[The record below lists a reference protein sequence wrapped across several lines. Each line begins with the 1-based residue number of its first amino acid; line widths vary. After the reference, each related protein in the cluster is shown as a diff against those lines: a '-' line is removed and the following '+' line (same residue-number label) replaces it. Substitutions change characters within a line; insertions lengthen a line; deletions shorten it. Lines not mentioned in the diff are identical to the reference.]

1 MAGID
6 GKVIAITGASSGIG
20 RAAAL
25 LLAGRGATVV
35 LGARRIDELEA
46 VVREIERAGGVA
58 SHRRTDVA
66 KREDVAALTALASDR
81 HGKLDVLINNAGIG
95 PISKLDQLRI
105 EDWEAMVD
113 INVKGLLYG
122 IAADASHFLSARFWS
137 LRQHDLDRW
146 HPDQPDDGGL
156 CRHQECRAHPE

>member
-20 RAAAL
+20 RAAAR

-46 VVREIERAGGVA
+46 VVREIERSGGIA

-81 HGKLDVLINNAGIG
+81 HG
-95 PISKLDQLRI
+95 
-105 EDWEAMVD
+105 
-113 INVKGLLYG
+113 
-122 IAADASHFLSARFWS
+122 
-137 LRQHDLDRW
+137 
-146 HPDQPDDGGL
+146 
-156 CRHQECRAHPE
+156 

>member
-46 VVREIERAGGVA
+46 VVRDIESAGGIA

-66 KREDVAALTALASDR
+66 KREDVAALTALASNR

-95 PISKLDQLRI
+95 PISKLDELRV

-113 INVKGLLYG
+113 ITSRVCCT
-122 IAADASHFLSARFWS
+122 ASRPRCPFFVGKVLATSSTRSRPPASRYT
-137 LRQHDLDRW
+137 RRW
-146 HPDQPDDGGL
+146 RSMPPPRMP
-156 CRHQECRAHPE
+156 CAP

>member
-46 VVREIERAGGVA
+46 EVRDIERAGGVA

-66 KREDVAALTALASDR
+66 RREDVAALTALASDR
-81 HGKLDVLINNAGIG
+81 HGKLDVLISNAGIG
-95 PISKLDQLRI
+95 PISKLDQLRV
-105 EDWEAMVD
+105 EADGRHQRQGSAVRHR
-113 INVKGLLYG
+113 GR
-122 IAADASHFLSARFWS
+122 ASHFSSARFWS
-137 LRQHDLDRW
+137 LRDRAARR
-146 HPDQPDDGGL
+146 
-156 CRHQECRAHPE
+156 CRCR

>member
-46 VVREIERAGGVA
+46 VVRDIERAGVSRVTDTPTWRSERTSPRSRPWPATGMA
-58 SHRRTDVA
+58 ST
-66 KREDVAALTALASDR
+66 TS
-81 HGKLDVLINNAGIG
+81 
-95 PISKLDQLRI
+95 
-105 EDWEAMVD
+105 
-113 INVKGLLYG
+113 
-122 IAADASHFLSARFWS
+122 
-137 LRQHDLDRW
+137 
-146 HPDQPDDGGL
+146 
-156 CRHQECRAHPE
+156 

>member
-35 LGARRIDELEA
+35 LGARRVDELEA
-46 VVREIERAGGVA
+46 VVRDIERAGGVA

-66 KREDVAALTALASDR
+66 KREDVAALTLFLCSERAR
-81 HGKLDVLINNAGIG
+81 HIQGTATAV
-95 PISKLDQLRI
+95 
-105 EDWEAMVD
+105 
-113 INVKGLLYG
+113 
-122 IAADASHFLSARFWS
+122 
-137 LRQHDLDRW
+137 
-146 HPDQPDDGGL
+146 DGGATPGL
-156 CRHQECRAHPE
+156 Y